1 MMKPMGQLEL
11 GTLEDGS
18 IFTARPEVIVTG
30 RSCVVG
36 ASGSGKS
43 YAVGVI
49 CEALCSAGI
58 PFLVVDTEGEYSGL
72 KEKFEVILV
81 SDEDGCDLKWDT
93 FDPSSLASTILEGPP
108 LILDMSGIDKPKERV
123 NELLTKLYEV
133 ISENR
138 RPYLVILEEAD
149 RFIPQAGERVP
160 IFGEIAR
167 RGRKRGLGLM
177 VCTQRPSLVD
187 KNILSQCSNQLI
199 GKLVINNDLESVSQ
213 FFSNRN
219 MLKQLTKLSPGQFFA
234 LGGFSPV
241 PQIILT
247 KKRIT
252 RHGGITPDFS
262 STVSGA
268 TKQSLQKVLSAIHSA
283 SSIPTKQ
290 TVNETNTQFQLGYE
304 PLVPSNGIPLL
315 VKRRKSHKIFGQGE
329 NLVSVQLEFKPIIE
343 VALQTRKKGLI
354 SKKYV
359 TGTFLVD
366 GLSGKFARMGEG
378 LEFHEGFERFLG
390 LKSLDMEILKQL
402 DTSKETSLLDLASKV
417 NVSDDLARKSLNL
430 LEKKRLAKS
439 TKYGRSKL
447 YRRIIELPQLE
458 VNRDGTFLDVS
469 EINISKDAK
478 VSEPSMKEQDLV
490 ELIKGLQPD
499 TEIEKFRT
507 IYYPTYTAQLS
518 LGGRLRLVHVDG
530 RSGKVF

>member
-1 MMKPMGQLEL
+1 MMNPMGQLEL
-11 GTLEDGS
+11 GTLENGTPFN
-18 IFTARPEVIVTG
+18 IKPEVVVTG

-49 CEALCSAGI
+49 CEELCASGI

-72 KEKFEVILV
+72 KEKFEAILV

-93 FDPSSLASTILEGPP
+93 FEPSNLASTILDGPP
-108 LILDMSGIDKPKERV
+108 LILDMSGIDNPKERV
-123 NELLTKLYEV
+123 NEFLTKLYEV
-133 ISENR
+133 ISEKR

-187 KNILSQCSNQLI
+187 KNILSQCANQLI

-213 FFSNRN
+213 FFVNRN

-234 LGGFSPV
+234 LGGFSSV
-241 PQIILT
+241 PQLIVT

-252 RHGGITPDFS
+252 RHGGVTPDFS

-268 TKQSLQKVLSAIHSA
+268 RKQSLQKVLTAVYSAPPV
-283 SSIPTKQ
+283 SSKQ
-290 TVNETNTQFQLGYE
+290 ITTGTAVSGKLGYE
-304 PLVPSNGIPLL
+304 PLVPANSIPIL
-315 VKRRKSHKIFGQGE
+315 VKRRKSHKLFGQGE
-329 NLVSVQLEFKPIIE
+329 NLVSVKLEFRPIIE
-343 VALQTRKKGLI
+343 VALQIKKGLI

-366 GLSGKFARMGEG
+366 GLTGRFAHFGES
-378 LEFHEGFERFLG
+378 LEFQEGFERFLG
-390 LKSLDMEILKQL
+390 LKTLDMEILKNL
-402 DTSKETSLLDLASKV
+402 DTSKETSLLDLSSKV
-417 NVSDDLARKSLNL
+417 NVSGDLARKSLNV
-430 LEKKRLAKS
+430 LEKKRLARS

-447 YRRIIELPQLE
+447 YRRIIELPKLE
-458 VNRDGTFLDVS
+458 MSRDGTFLDVS
-469 EINISKDAK
+469 AINISKEAN
-478 VSEPSMKEQDLV
+478 VNEPSIKEDDLIQIV
-490 ELIKGLQPD
+490 KGLEPD
-499 TEIEKFRT
+499 SEIDKFRT
-507 IYYPTYTAQLS
+507 IYYPIFTARLS
-518 LGGRLRLVHVDG
+518 LGGRLRQVNVDG